1 MQISGSELDGVDD
14 GFDCD
19 MEWVTCAC
27 LITLGMQGIMW
38 VLMHG
43 GGCIVWVLTSL
54 VSLKLLLQAK
64 APAILGRVD
73 ALPKAARQVASRI

>member
-43 GGCIVWVLTSL
+43 GGCIVWVLTLFPGIIEVAAAGQSP
-54 VSLKLLLQAK
+54 SKTGEG
-64 APAILGRVD
+64 GRL
-73 ALPKAARQVASRI
+73 A